1 MKEFQQKMRPQL
13 SHFKDN
19 INSPNMKKIAIIGA
33 GGFGRE
39 VKTLID
45 QINAVTPKYEFIGYY
60 DDGKEKGTLINTFP
74 VLGKVSDL
82 NSLTGEISVALALG
96 NPVYKK
102 NVVTLIDNQ
111 NISFET
117 LIHPSVIMGSDEVS
131 IGIGAVICAGCIL
144 TCNISIK
151 DYVTLNL
158 ACTIG
163 HDTILE
169 NYVSLMPAVNVS
181 GEVVLEEA
189 VYVGTGAKIINQVS
203 IGKNTTIGA
212 GAVVSKSIPEHC
224 TAVGIPA
231 KPIKFHS

>member
-1 MKEFQQKMRPQL
+1 
-13 SHFKDN
+13 
-19 INSPNMKKIAIIGA
+19 MKKIAIIGA

-39 VKTLID
+39 VKMLID
-45 QINAVTPKYEFIGYY
+45 QINAVSLKYTFIGYY
-60 DDGKEKGTLINTFP
+60 DDGKEKGTLINEFP

-82 NSLTGEISVALALG
+82 NSISEQISIALALG
-96 NPVYKK
+96 NPEYKK
-102 NVVTLIDNQ
+102 NVVGLIDNE
-111 NISFET
+111 NITFET
-117 LIHPSVIMGSDEVS
+117 LIHPNVLIGNDEVS
-131 IGIGAVICAGCIL
+131 IGKGTVICAGNII

-169 NYVSLMPAVNVS
+169 NFVSLMPAVNVS
-181 GEVVLEEA
+181 GEVVLDEA

-203 IGKNTTIGA
+203 VGKNTVIGA
-212 GAVVSKSIPEHC
+212 GAVVSKSLPDNC

>member
-1 MKEFQQKMRPQL
+1 
-13 SHFKDN
+13 
-19 INSPNMKKIAIIGA
+19 MKKIAIIGA

-39 VKTLID
+39 VKMLID
-45 QINAVTPKYEFIGYY
+45 QINAVSSKYEFIGYY
-60 DDGKEKGTLINTFP
+60 DDGKEKGTIINGFP

-82 NSLTGEISVALALG
+82 NAVSKVISVVLALG
-96 NPVYKK
+96 NPNYKK
-102 NVVTLIDNQ
+102 NVVALVENQ
-111 NISFET
+111 NITFET
-117 LIHPSVIMGSDEVS
+117 LIHPSVLIGDDEVS
-131 IGIGAVICAGCIL
+131 IGKGTVICAGSIL

-151 DYVTLNL
+151 DFVTINL

-163 HDTILE
+163 HDTVLE
-169 NYVSLMPAVNVS
+169 NFVSLMPAVNVS

-212 GAVVSKSIPEHC
+212 GAVVSKSIPENC